1 MKTGSGVSGLDVD
14 NTGMLTIGELAKR
27 VGVAASTLRF
37 YEKEGLIVPDGRSDS
52 GYRLYHPEQEK
63 RLRFIQRAQRLGF
76 FLNDIKALLKGL
88 DDDSLNSEVVI
99 ETARH
104 RYHELDKQLTALLVL
119 QHELGLFLQDL
130 VAGDYG
136 RFLNTSTSLNQFID
150 HICNNPIAQPP
161 SQSMLTW
168 LAENTGCLLTSADGQ
183 VILNKLRGKHVHI
196 WQEGSAY
203 HILIVS
209 QDKDVLQA
217 LQALSQLEAS
227 CTIHD
232 HPMPEL
238 NHEKDG
244 FRFTARGENA
254 FIFARLFM
262 ALEQEAKNTNQ

>member
-1 MKTGSGVSGLDVD
+1 
-14 NTGMLTIGELAKR
+14 MLTIGELAKR
-27 VGVAASTLRF
+27 VGVATSTLRF
-37 YEKEGLIVPDGRSDS
+37 YEKDGLIAPDGRSDS

-76 FLNDIKALLKGL
+76 SLNDIKVLLNGL
-88 DDDSLNSEVVI
+88 DNEVLSSEVVI
-99 ETARH
+99 ETARR
-104 RYHELDKQLTALLVL
+104 RYHELDRQLTSLLVL

-130 VAGDYG
+130 AAGDYG
-136 RFLNTSTSLNQFID
+136 RFLNTNTTLHQFID

-168 LAENTGCLLTSADGQ
+168 LAENTGCLLTSTDGQ
-183 VILNKLRGKHVHI
+183 AILNKLRGKHVHI
-196 WQEGSAY
+196 WQEGSDY

-209 QDKDVLQA
+209 QDKDVLHA
-217 LQALSQLEAS
+217 LQALSQLETT

-232 HPMPEL
+232 HPIPEL
-238 NHEKDG
+238 NHEEDG

-262 ALEQEAKNTNQ
+262 ALEQEAEGSNNNQQISS